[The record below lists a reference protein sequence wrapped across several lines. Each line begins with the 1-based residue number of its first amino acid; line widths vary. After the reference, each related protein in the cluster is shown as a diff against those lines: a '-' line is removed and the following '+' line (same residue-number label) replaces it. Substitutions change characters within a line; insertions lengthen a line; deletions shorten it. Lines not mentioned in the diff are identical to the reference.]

1 MKQTLA
7 ATAAILTFM
16 LVLVSPTGATGDDSP
31 LGDADTSIDLPDDV
45 ERHTSKAM
53 RANAMRQPID
63 DDLRRWPC
71 FFGFGSCHEVEPDT
85 GYLDCADVT
94 VDEIGITWSANDG
107 YDSIHVVPTDQG
119 RVGSLL
125 GPSAT
130 ITGASTIYAEM
141 HLCLNRHN
149 LSVTVRSWSAM
160 WQQIH
165 CHIVFQILGGGGS
178 WDLEGHRSSNWSGYL
193 RPGHWCS
200 W

>member
-1 MKQTLA
+1 
-7 ATAAILTFM
+7 M

-130 ITGASTIYAEM
+130 IRGASAIYAEM
-141 HLCLNRHN
+141 HLCLNRHGLN
-149 LSVTVRSWSAM
+149 VTVRSWSAM

-165 CHIVFQILGGGGS
+165 CHIVYQLIGGGGS

-193 RPGHWCS
+193 WPGDRCS

>member
-53 RANAMRQPID
+53 RQPID

-85 GYLDCADVT
+85 GYLDCADIT

-130 ITGASTIYAEM
+130 IRGASAIYAEM

-165 CHIVFQILGGGGS
+165 CHIVYQLIGGGGS

-193 RPGHWCS
+193 WPGHWCS